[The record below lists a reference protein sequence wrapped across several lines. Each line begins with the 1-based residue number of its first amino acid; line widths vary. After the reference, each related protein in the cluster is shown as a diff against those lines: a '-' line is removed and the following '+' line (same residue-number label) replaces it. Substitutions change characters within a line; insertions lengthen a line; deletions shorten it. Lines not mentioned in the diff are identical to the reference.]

1 MVYKRPDY
9 NPQPDDG
16 HHYGKGWNGG
26 ESSFGAPHNPFGSEP
41 DYSAPKRSPQKPK
54 PSAPPG
60 PKQLN
65 VFEVNG
71 IRFSQ
76 FDSSFYGRQ
85 SQSGL
90 PGWVQ
95 PEKPQPSY
103 GTQLDWLA
111 QNNFGFN
118 NIDPALV
125 PQRQQRYSH
134 HQIADLLDN
143 PLKSSEVEEP
153 RSRRRRA
160 PKPGPLDMDDLHRE
174 LPKRQ
179 LSVDGTTTEPKP
191 GRKSWAEQKPRTPW
205 DFSGLGAITDY
216 MDAHPEAQRRGAKIE
231 DLRVQAQAFE
241 AKQAQSPQAQSGF
254 PSGGVKVAATE
265 LTPGM
270 FAPPEGKNSVP
281 PQSQSTPSKDTPSP
295 DLLAQRS
302 FVVPHAKDVQQQV
315 LTQKPMQ
322 SMTDLEA
329 AAIQQRYRFK
339 GADFARWVVGHRQQD
354 EALRAAYEAEF
365 RRLGDGASVSDRMY
379 AATMVGYDGE
389 THPGTFSSSTPLKSP
404 HQNAEGRFFYNTTLN
419 YEADAYY
426 RDRLPEWA
434 QEWRQ
439 MVEADRQRKLQDQ
452 QREAQARQLGRQQ
465 AEQELAQQQAQ
476 QRSQGQPPANSSQGA
491 PSNRST
497 GVDLPAIAFDKQY
510 VVPPGVQPQ
519 GGQTQGGQPQ
529 GSDVSAVQG
538 LASPGQAGAQ
548 TAVETP
554 VTGFQRELVNTAT
567 QRLQANKVRLNA
579 QQKTYAKD
587 LSSNSP
593 RWSELRQLSQQDQI
607 LVQRQQ
613 QLNQQAAALQD
624 KHRPGANLAPG
635 DTRAEFLNDMEVR
648 DPTVRAQI
656 DELNAQIR
664 VLQQSRD
671 AMKAQVPALAVID
684 TAKVAHAP
692 NTQQNNAAIF
702 KDISK
707 GFGDINHGI
716 DTLQGQIAQDPNKAL
731 VLDDVKAATLHK
743 MGIDPKQ
750 KNHTPQ
756 QQAVIDYLG
765 KEEFKD
771 NLIKWGGLAGAGAL
785 TVGAIIGAVLMPLS
799 VIPAW
804 MMGGATALGLGT
816 ATYDVF
822 QLITIDQGAQAG
834 QAGGQKLTSVDP
846 ETARFNL
853 TMGYGNL
860 ALSALDVGMTA
871 KEAIALGKLPVMRGL
886 AGSLSA
892 EKLTDLMRGIKA
904 AAQGHMSEALTAV
917 RKLKGKISPEVEQE
931 LMQTMRSAGSG
942 GNMAHMADGGKVER
956 SSLFDHVTGR
966 LKGLGD
972 HLGVNQMMDWVSKG
986 VKDIGRKLPGLE
998 QEYVPVGGPMIESTE
1013 KTTAENLKDAKALQS
1028 KGNAGGRTTAPN
1040 PNVSPEIRAKWSN
1053 AKNWTEVESFIGQQ
1067 AGDKLP
1073 PGYHP
1078 RTQPDGR
1085 IEIVRKTKN
1094 NEEMV
1099 PLQIGEDGTFQVTTQ
1114 VSNRI
1119 SNSAKMARNF
1129 EKAYGKKL
1137 DGYWI
1142 HHLIPDDVMRKNAF
1156 AKFARS
1162 VGYDLDRASNLEGLA
1177 DKDMWAKIQG
1187 GLAKAP
1193 NKDGYSSAVGHWS
1206 GHDKYSTQVTEYM
1219 NVQFKELKSEFG
1231 DLDQAL
1237 KNPKTKQQLI
1247 QKVDQA
1253 MKDTENHFRSLIE
1266 KGNVPNKDG
1275 RLSWNNEQTEP
1286 IA

>member
-1 MVYKRPDY
+1 
-9 NPQPDDG
+9 
-16 HHYGKGWNGG
+16 
-26 ESSFGAPHNPFGSEP
+26 
-41 DYSAPKRSPQKPK
+41 
-54 PSAPPG
+54 
-60 PKQLN
+60 
-65 VFEVNG
+65 
-71 IRFSQ
+71 
-76 FDSSFYGRQ
+76 
-85 SQSGL
+85 
-90 PGWVQ
+90 
-95 PEKPQPSY
+95 
-103 GTQLDWLA
+103 
-111 QNNFGFN
+111 
-118 NIDPALV
+118 
-125 PQRQQRYSH
+125 
-134 HQIADLLDN
+134 
-143 PLKSSEVEEP
+143 
-153 RSRRRRA
+153 
-160 PKPGPLDMDDLHRE
+160 
-174 LPKRQ
+174 

-205 DFSGLGAITDY
+205 DFSGLGAVTDY

-231 DLRVQAQAFE
+231 DLRSQAQAFE

-254 PSGGVKVAATE
+254 PSGGVQVAATE

-270 FAPPEGKNSVP
+270 LNAQG
-281 PQSQSTPSKDTPSP
+281 PQSEKGSVLPQPQSTPSKAPTSP

-302 FVVPHAKDVQQQV
+302 FVVPHAPDVQQQV

-365 RRLGDGASVSDRMY
+365 RRLGDGASPSERMA
-379 AATMVGYDGE
+379 AATIIGYDGG
-389 THPGTFSSSTPLKSP
+389 HPGTFSSSTPLKSP

-426 RDRLPEWA
+426 RDRLPEWE
-434 QEWRQ
+434 QEWQQ

-476 QRSQGQPPANSSQGA
+476 QQVQQRSQGQPPANSSQGA
-491 PSNRST
+491 PSNRSP

-510 VVPPGVQPQ
+510 VVPQGVQPQ
-519 GGQTQGGQPQ
+519 GGQSQ
-529 GSDVSAVQG
+529 GSGVSAVQG

-587 LSSNSP
+587 LSPNSP

-607 LVQRQQ
+607 LVHKQQ

-635 DTRAEFLNDMEVR
+635 DTRAEFLNDMEVK

-684 TAKVAHAP
+684 TARVAHAP
-692 NTQQNNAAIF
+692 NTPQNNQAIL

-756 QQAVIDYLG
+756 QQAVLDYLG

-785 TVGAIIGAVLMPLS
+785 TVGAIIGAVLAPVS

-804 MMGGATALGLGT
+804 LMGGATVLGAGT
-816 ATYDVF
+816 AAYDVL

-834 QAGGQKLTSVDP
+834 QIGGQKLTSVDP

-860 ALSALDVGMTA
+860 ALSALDVGLTA
-871 KEAIALGKLPVMRGL
+871 KEAIALAKLPVMRGL

-904 AAQGHMSEALTAV
+904 AAQGRMSEALTAI
-917 RKLKGKISPEVEQE
+917 RKLKGKISPEVEAE

-942 GNMAHMADGGKVER
+942 GNVAHMADGRKAGRAARHEQN
-956 SSLFDHVTGR
+956 GR
-966 LKGLGD
+966 LD
-972 HLGVNQMMDWVSKG
+972 
-986 VKDIGRKLPGLE
+986 R
-998 QEYVPVGGPMIESTE
+998 
-1013 KTTAENLKDAKALQS
+1013 
-1028 KGNAGGRTTAPN
+1028 
-1040 PNVSPEIRAKWSN
+1040 
-1053 AKNWTEVESFIGQQ
+1053 
-1067 AGDKLP
+1067 P
-1073 PGYHP
+1073 PGGWHCASHSGAAA
-1078 RTQPDGR
+1078 RLCSGGWPDG
-1085 IEIVRKTKN
+1085 
-1094 NEEMV
+1094 
-1099 PLQIGEDGTFQVTTQ
+1099 
-1114 VSNRI
+1114 
-1119 SNSAKMARNF
+1119 
-1129 EKAYGKKL
+1129 
-1137 DGYWI
+1137 
-1142 HHLIPDDVMRKNAF
+1142 
-1156 AKFARS
+1156 
-1162 VGYDLDRASNLEGLA
+1162 
-1177 DKDMWAKIQG
+1177 
-1187 GLAKAP
+1187 
-1193 NKDGYSSAVGHWS
+1193 
-1206 GHDKYSTQVTEYM
+1206 
-1219 NVQFKELKSEFG
+1219 
-1231 DLDQAL
+1231 
-1237 KNPKTKQQLI
+1237 
-1247 QKVDQA
+1247 
-1253 MKDTENHFRSLIE
+1253 
-1266 KGNVPNKDG
+1266 
-1275 RLSWNNEQTEP
+1275 
-1286 IA
+1286 